1 MKKGMVFVYG
11 ILMLLLAGCAQDS
24 AAEVSGKQEGEFRVY
39 QTFCMAVDTGD
50 GFYYSDDTG
59 FLKYFDY
66 QAKKES
72 LVCNKPNC
80 RHESWYE
87 TTPPEERCDAYVWT
101 SRGFVTGGKLY
112 LLEEGLLE
120 DGTRG
125 KLRIVESDLDRT
137 GQREIQTLD
146 GGMLTDF
153 AVKDK
158 ILYAAVGQSEMIEME
173 GGGWQN
179 SSKCQNKLYRIDL
192 VEGAAE
198 VLVEKEGFNSDIGI
212 IAADG
217 NKLYLEFSYFEK
229 EFDGT
234 NFEEAKFHQ
243 EYYAYSLETKRMTGI
258 LQGKSLLPGTGTAMA
273 NGKFYGCMES
283 QKEAAEEQ
291 NVSDLK
297 KIDLDT
303 GEEELIAHA
312 KNLHMMEGYALYEK
326 IGETGGFVYD
336 FGQEKEIAAPAMK
349 LDNLYPYCQAGDY
362 LYTALYD
369 EKSQEYPIG
378 FIALDRLAEGEER
391 LFIVAN

>member
-11 ILMLLLAGCAQDS
+11 IFMFLLAGCAQDS
-24 AAEVSGKQEGEFRVY
+24 VVDVSGKTDGEFRVY
-39 QTFCMAVDTGD
+39 QTLCMAVDTGD
-50 GFYYSDDTG
+50 GFYYSDNEG

-80 RHESWYE
+80 RHDSWSESM
-87 TTPPEERCDAYVWT
+87 PQEERCDAYVWT

-112 LLEEGLLE
+112 LLEEGFWE
-120 DGTRG
+120 DGAGT

-146 GGMLTDF
+146 GGMVTDF

-158 ILYAAVGQSEMIEME
+158 ILYVSVGQSEMMEME
-173 GGGWQN
+173 GGGWPN
-179 SSKCQNKLYRIDL
+179 SAKCRNKLYRVDL
-192 VEGAAE
+192 AEGLAE

-212 IAADG
+212 MGAEGDM
-217 NKLYLEFSYFEK
+217 LYLDFNYFEK

-234 NFEEAKFHQ
+234 NFEEAKLHQ
-243 EYYAYSLETKRMTGI
+243 EYYAYSLETKSMAKI
-258 LQGKSLLPGTGTAMA
+258 LQGKSLLPGTGTAITD
-273 NGKFYGCMES
+273 GKFYGCMAS
-283 QKEAAEEQ
+283 GGKTAEEQ
-291 NVSDLK
+291 NTSDLK

-312 KNLHMMEGYALYEK
+312 KNLHMMESCALYEK
-326 IGETGGFVYD
+326 TGEMGGFVYD
-336 FGQEKEIAAPAMK
+336 FGQGKEIAASAMK

-362 LYTALYD
+362 LYAALYD
-369 EKSQEYPIG
+369 EKSQKYVTG
-378 FIALDRLAEGEER
+378 FLALESLAEGEGG
-391 LFIVAN
+391 FISVGN